1 MYISRIQIK
10 NFRNFH
16 ELDVELGE
24 NAVIVGENK
33 IGKSNL
39 LHALRLLLDPS
50 LPDSA
55 RQLRDQDFWDGL
67 TSPLGKKDVITIAID
82 LADFEKDDR
91 ISAVLGEPA

>member
-67 TSPLGKKDVITIAID
+67 TRPLGKKDVITIAID